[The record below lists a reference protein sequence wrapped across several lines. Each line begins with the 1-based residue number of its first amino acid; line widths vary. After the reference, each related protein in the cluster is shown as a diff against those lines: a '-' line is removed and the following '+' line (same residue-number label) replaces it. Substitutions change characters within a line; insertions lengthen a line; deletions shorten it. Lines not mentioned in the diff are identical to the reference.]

1 MNDLNADPQ
10 ATDLNEKAITEALT
24 TRWLGQPVH
33 YFAELDSTNSTL
45 AEMAESGAP
54 HGTLVIT
61 DYQRQGK
68 GRHQRRWEAPA
79 RSSLLLSLLFHP
91 NWPAEQANWLVMI
104 GGLAAL
110 RTIEL
115 TTALAAGLK
124 WPNDVMV
131 RTNKGWRKAG
141 GLLLETSLSGA
152 TVEQAIL
159 GIGLNVNIPTA
170 DLPSADPP
178 ATSLLGASGR
188 PVSRLRLLARLLQ
201 TLESL
206 YEAAAEGQSP
216 ETLWT
221 ERLLTLGQ
229 QVTVSDGE
237 HTVSGMATATD
248 NWGRLLVRDD
258 AGRTYTFAAGDV
270 TLRKKRR

>member
-1 MNDLNADPQ
+1 MNDSQ
-10 ATDLNEKAITEALT
+10 ATELNEKTIAEALT
-24 TRWLGQPVH
+24 TVWLGHAVH
-33 YFAELDSTNSTL
+33 YFDELDSTNDTL
-45 AEMAESGAP
+45 AELAQAGAP

-68 GRHQRRWEAPA
+68 GRQQRRWEAPA
-79 RSSLLLSLLFHP
+79 GSSLLLSLLFRP
-91 NWPAEQANWLVMI
+91 NWPVEQANWLVMI

-131 RTNKGWRKAG
+131 RTGEGWRKAG
-141 GLLLETSLSGA
+141 GLLLETSLSDAG
-152 TVEQAIL
+152 VEQAIL
-159 GIGLNVNIPTA
+159 GIGLNVNIPAA
-170 DLPSADPP
+170 DLPAADTP
-178 ATSLLGASGR
+178 ATSLLAASGHSV
-188 PVSRLRLLARLLQ
+188 PRLPLLVRLLQ

-206 YEAAAEGQSP
+206 YEAAAEGHSP
-216 ETLWT
+216 ERFWT

-229 QVTVSDGE
+229 QVTGSDGE
-237 HTVSGMATATD
+237 HTVSGLATGTD